1 MRRLRCPTAAAVG
14 LISHGLRLLAAVRHG
29 PPLVSGCGLR
39 LIVGPMVVVVP
50 CVARL
55 YRR

>member
-50 CVARL
+50 CVVRL
-55 YRR
+55 SCR